1 MMHYCFH
8 TDIGFYRLKSVVKT
22 LPLHEKSKP
31 VLPLVVESNLRMKY
45 NAIQYNTIQYNTIQ
59 YNTIQ
64 YNTIQYNTIQYNI
77 KTYYAPY
84 VT

>member
-1 MMHYCFH
+1 MVHYCFH

-45 NAIQYNTIQYNTIQ
+45 NAIQYNTI
-59 YNTIQ
+59 
-64 YNTIQYNTIQYNI
+64 
-77 KTYYAPY
+77 
-84 VT
+84 

>member
-1 MMHYCFH
+1 MVHYCFH

-59 YNTIQ
+59 YKNLLRAIC
-64 YNTIQYNTIQYNI
+64 NI
-77 KTYYAPY
+77 KN
-84 VT
+84 VIRRHGKL